1 MLRRMMPG
9 GLPSNSRARNLRE
22 AHSSIWSR
30 NRRNCSSRSFGA
42 VRVTC
47 SRLSIADVLTAQ
59 GMSFVPS
66 VMENRNTMRSNSKP
80 LMLPRSSVIYL
91 AFSRAPS
98 LYSSSLRW
106 LRINLRDFAK
116 AVGLG
121 SMRAR
126 NKGSADLCRI
136 PARNDAE
143 AKRLFSLHVAGR
155 EILHGML
162 SIRTFDSV
170 LNEG

>member
-1 MLRRMMPG
+1 MPG

-80 LMLPRSSVIYL
+80 LMLPRSSLIYL
-91 AFSRAPS
+91 AFSRATS
-98 LYSSSLRW
+98 LYSSSFRR
-106 LRINLRDFAK
+106 LRINLREFAK
-116 AVGLG
+116 TVGSEACGGRTKVPLIFVEYQPE
-121 SMRAR
+121 MTPRR
-126 NKGSADLCRI
+126 SASSVCTWRGE
-136 PARNDAE
+136 R
-143 AKRLFSLHVAGR
+143 FCMGCFQFGR
-155 EILHGML
+155 
-162 SIRTFDSV
+162 SIQF
-170 LNEG
+170 